1 MTSYEK
7 LRLPLTLRKSLLGV
21 LLCTPAF
28 LLADTNLYW
37 CNLHLHSNFLLD
49 AYGVRNAKMTPDMAY
64 RFDLGIPNSC
74 NRYS

>member
-1 MTSYEK
+1 MPMISYKK
-7 LRLPLTLRKSLLGV
+7 LRLPLTLSKSLLGV
-21 LLCTPAF
+21 IFCAPAY
-28 LLADTNLYW
+28 LLAKTNLY
-37 CNLHLHSNFLLD
+37 LGDLHSKFLLD